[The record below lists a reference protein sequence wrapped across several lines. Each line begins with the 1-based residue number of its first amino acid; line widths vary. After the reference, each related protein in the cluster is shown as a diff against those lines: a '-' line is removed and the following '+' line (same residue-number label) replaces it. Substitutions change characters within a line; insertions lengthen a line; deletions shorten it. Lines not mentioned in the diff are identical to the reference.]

1 MHIQCFY
8 RNAHA
13 KTQHLRQRHYVS
25 LDNWSDATYAPIA
38 ANVLKYKKWYTFE
51 TRWEIS
57 FMLNILAKLSRTYRD
72 LSLEFKV
79 LVEFKEM
86 VAFL

>member
-1 MHIQCFY
+1 
-8 RNAHA
+8 
-13 KTQHLRQRHYVS
+13 
-25 LDNWSDATYAPIA
+25 
-38 ANVLKYKKWYTFE
+38 
-51 TRWEIS
+51 
-57 FMLNILAKLSRTYRD
+57 MLNILAKLSRTYRD